1 MVDVSHV
8 CYDLLAILS
17 DERRRAVGHAKV
29 SADPD
34 VRKGNSMT
42 IKGVL
47 SNLTLGVMLLAITS
61 CATKED
67 LQGYATKGDLQ
78 GYVTKEELSSL
89 RSELLGEIRK
99 AQDSARAAEENSAAS
114 AASAQSAADDA
125 RAASEK
131 ADAIFRKS
139 VRK

>member
-1 MVDVSHV
+1 MS
-8 CYDLLAILS
+8 IK
-17 DERRRAVGHAKV
+17 AVL
-29 SADPD
+29 
-34 VRKGNSMT
+34 T
-42 IKGVL
+42 
-47 SNLTLGVMLLAITS
+47 NLTLGTMLLAMTS

-78 GYVTKEELSSL
+78 DYATKEELSSL
-89 RSELLGEIRK
+89 RSELLNEIRN
-99 AQDSARAAEENSAAS
+99 AQDSARAAEESAAES
-114 AASAQSAADDA
+114 AVSARNAADDA